1 MTKTKKDPKPTMSQ
15 YSYMVTGLLTAQV
28 QRKGFVDETDIEDAV
43 RFTKKAYDLIGELM
57 TEQDTDTESDPTA

>member
-1 MTKTKKDPKPTMSQ
+1 MSQ

-28 QRKGFVDETDIEDAV
+28 QRKGFVNESDIEDAV

-57 TEQDTDTESDPTA
+57 AEQDTDNEGETTA

>member
-1 MTKTKKDPKPTMSQ
+1 MSQ

-28 QRKGFVDETDIEDAV
+28 QRKGFVNESDIEDAV

-57 TEQDTDTESDPTA
+57 AEQDTDNEGEDTA

>member
-1 MTKTKKDPKPTMSQ
+1 MSQ

-28 QRKGFVDETDIEDAV
+28 QRKGFVNESDIEDAV

-57 TEQDTDTESDPTA
+57 AEQDTDNEGEATA